1 MCPLSAGPWGGLEG
15 RSTGREQRLERPC
28 RPLYLAV
35 SWAWPNG
42 AVGLTG
48 FWLMNLVWATQW
60 GKWGPHRAGSDGS
73 EGEPYILCGTE
84 WGASAVNGGWGWCVH
99 VFAPPS
105 GPWQR
110 SSEHTGAFEGS
121 CQESRWGVHYNS
133 PAWRRQKHGR
143 ASLQQK
149 GKGRGAVWK
158 CFVSERMRFCRWRW
172 LDCQRKGGGQT
183 LPLG

>member
-1 MCPLSAGPWGGLEG
+1 MSTVCGPWGGLEG

-28 RPLYLAV
+28 RPLYWAV

-99 VFAPPS
+99 VSHPHQDPGSAVLNILELLKAPARNPDEECITIVQPGGDKS
-105 GPWQR
+105 MD
-110 SSEHTGAFEGS
+110 ELL
-121 CQESRWGVHYNS
+121 CSR
-133 PAWRRQKHGR
+133 
-143 ASLQQK
+143 K
-149 GKGRGAVWK
+149 GKGGAQ
-158 CFVSERMRFCRWRW
+158 FGNVS
-172 LDCQRKGGGQT
+172 
-183 LPLG
+183 